1 MNQFKATV
9 AGVDRADTVAWLRIQ
24 GCLLAARLWPGAK
37 SGLKISIRIRP
48 EDVLLSSGHPG
59 SISARNVLPGHVT
72 QIQRVPEGIYVT
84 MNVGFP
90 LTSMITQGAL
100 HQLHIE
106 RGSALYVILKATA
119 IAPETASPEKYRISL
134 VGKHGDLP
142 PEKIEFLRAIHR
154 TGSMSGACR
163 ERGVTY
169 RTAWMW
175 VRAINRAWG
184 SPLLL
189 RVHGGAGGGGT
200 TLTPEGRAAL
210 EFADKLN
217 ASGAAGSSPRSG
229 RPRAGR

>member
-1 MNQFKATV
+1 MNRYTAAV
-9 AGVDRADTVAWLRIQ
+9 EGVDRADTVAWLRLQ
-24 GCLLAARLWPGAK
+24 GRLLAARFWPGAK
-37 SGLKISIRIRP
+37 SGTKVSIRIRP

-72 QIQRVPEGIYVT
+72 RIQRVPEGIYVT
-84 MNVGFP
+84 MHVGFP
-90 LTSMITQGAL
+90 LVAMITQGAL

-106 RGSALYVILKATA
+106 RGSALYAILKATA
-119 IAPETASPEKYRISL
+119 IAPEAEAPDRYRVSL

-163 ERGVTY
+163 ELGVTY

-184 SPLLL
+184 AVLLL
-189 RVHGGAGGGGT
+189 RIHGGAGGGGT

-210 EFADKLN
+210 EFADALS
-217 ASGAAGSSPRSG
+217 ARGADGASPRSA

>member
-1 MNQFKATV
+1 MNRFKAAV
-9 AGVDRADTVAWLRIQ
+9 VGVDKADTVAWLRIQ
-24 GCLLAARLWPGAK
+24 GGLLAARYWPQAQKGQKVA
-37 SGLKISIRIRP
+37 IRIRP

-72 QIQRVPEGIYVT
+72 LIQRVPEGIYVT
-84 MNVGFP
+84 VNVGFP
-90 LTSMITQGAL
+90 LIAIITQGAL
-100 HQLHIE
+100 HQLRIE
-106 RGSALYVILKATA
+106 RGSALYAILKATA
-119 IAPETASPEKYRISL
+119 IVPEAAVPERFRISL
-134 VGKHGDLP
+134 VGKHGDLA
-142 PEKIEFLRAIHR
+142 PEKIEFLRAVDR

-189 RVHGGAGGGGT
+189 RVHGGLGGGGT

-210 EFADKLN
+210 EFADSLS
-217 ASGAAGSSPRSG
+217 ARAAAGSSPRSG

>member
-1 MNQFKATV
+1 MNRFNATV
-9 AGVDRADTVAWLRIQ
+9 ERVDKADTVAWLGIQ
-24 GCLLAARLWPGAK
+24 GCLLAARMWPGVK
-37 SGLKISIRIRP
+37 PRLKVPIRIRP

-72 QIQRVPEGIYVT
+72 QIQRVPEGVYVT

-90 LTSMITQGAL
+90 LTSMITSGAL
-100 HQLHIE
+100 QHLHIE
-106 RGSALYVILKATA
+106 RGSALYAIVKATA
-119 IAPETASPEKYRISL
+119 VVPEAAPPAAYRVSL
-134 VGKHGDLP
+134 VGKHGDLT
-142 PEKIEFLRAIHR
+142 PEKIEFLRAIDR

-163 ERGVTY
+163 ELGVTY

-175 VRAINRAWG
+175 VRAVNRAWG

-210 EFADKLN
+210 EFADRLS
-217 ASGAAGSSPRSG
+217 APAAAGSSPRSG
-229 RPRAGR
+229 RRRAGR

>member
-1 MNQFKATV
+1 MNRFTASV
-9 AGVDRADTVAWLRIQ
+9 EGVDRADTVAWLRIQ
-24 GCLLAARLWPGAK
+24 GGLLAARLWPDAK
-37 SGLKISIRIRP
+37 KGRKAVIRIRP

-72 QIQRVPEGIYVT
+72 AIQRVPEGIYVT

-90 LTSMITQGAL
+90 LTAMITQGAM

-106 RGSALYVILKATA
+106 RGSALYAILKATA
-119 IAPETASPEKYRISL
+119 IAPEAASPATYRISL

-142 PEKIEFLRAIHR
+142 PEKIEFLRAVDR
-154 TGSMSGACR
+154 TGSMSAACR
-163 ERGVTY
+163 ELGITY

-175 VRAINRAWG
+175 VRAINKAWG

-200 TLTPEGRAAL
+200 TLTPAGRATL
-210 EFADKLN
+210 ETVDSLQT
-217 ASGAAGSSPRSG
+217 R
-229 RPRAGR
+229 RER

>member
-1 MNQFKATV
+1 MNLYSAVV

-24 GCLLAARLWPGAK
+24 GKMLAARIWPGAK
-37 SGLKISIRIRP
+37 SGAKVSIRIRP

-59 SISARNVLPGHVT
+59 SISARNVLPGHVA

-90 LTSMITQGAL
+90 LVSMITQGAL

-106 RGSALYVILKATA
+106 RGSALYAILKATA
-119 IAPETASPEKYRISL
+119 VAPEAASPRAYRVSL
-134 VGKHGDLP
+134 VGKHGDLT

-163 ERGVTY
+163 ELGVTY
-169 RTAWMW
+169 RTAWIW
-175 VRAINRAWG
+175 VRAVNRAWG
-184 SPLLL
+184 TPLLL
-189 RVHGGAGGGGT
+189 RTHGGAGGGGT

-210 EFADKLN
+210 EFADQLN

-229 RPRAGR
+229 RRRANR